1 MKPSMFENNHIN
13 YLIGADLVY
22 IHKIFKERIIGNDLK
37 NNLLKDDKKI
47 YAKKDAERYILAE
60 IKHMLDKVRLI
71 YQKGG
76 GKAAKKIKK
85 HLHNIKDIEVI
96 SLEEFIENYEH
107 DIISR

>member
-1 MKPSMFENNHIN
+1 MLGDNCIN
-13 YLIGADLVY
+13 YLIGADPVY
-22 IHKIFKERIIGNDLK
+22 IHKIFKERIMRYNLK
-37 NNLLKDDKKI
+37 NELLKDDKKL
-47 YAKKDAERYILAE
+47 YAKKNAERYILAE
-60 IKHMLDKVRLI
+60 IKHIPDKLRLI